1 MLCST
6 PELTALNWVQERR
19 ELCPISRPTTPHG
32 PIATGL
38 INLLEN
44 RLMISTFLLVCE
56 QHRQVN
62 AGQVNR
68 HNASARAVSRPD
80 IDQQCL
86 LSARQVDV
94 HVSQQG
100 RIEQGTVQAAG
111 GIVNPQTSAQRI

>member
-6 PELTALNWVQERR
+6 PELTALNRVQEERR
-19 ELCPISRPTTPHG
+19 LCPTFRLITPHG
-32 PIATGL
+32 PITTGL

-44 RLMISTFLLVCE
+44 SLMISTFLLVCE
-56 QHRQVN
+56 QHWQVN

-68 HNASARAVSRPD
+68 HNASARAVSPPD

-94 HVSQQG
+94 PEVG
-100 RIEQGTVQAAG
+100 RAAG
-111 GIVNPQTSAQRI
+111 

>member
-6 PELTALNWVQERR
+6 PELTALNRVQEERR
-19 ELCPISRPTTPHG
+19 LCPTFRLITPHS
-32 PIATGL
+32 PITTGL

-44 RLMISTFLLVCE
+44 SLMISTFLLGGE

-68 HNASARAVSRPD
+68 HNASARAVCRPN

-100 RIEQGTVQAAG
+100 RIEQGTVQAGG